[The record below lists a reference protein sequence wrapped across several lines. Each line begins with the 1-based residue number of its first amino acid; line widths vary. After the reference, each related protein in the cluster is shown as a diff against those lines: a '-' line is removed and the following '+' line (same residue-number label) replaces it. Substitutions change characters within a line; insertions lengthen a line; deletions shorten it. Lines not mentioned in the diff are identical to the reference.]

1 MKYLIAIGFLCCI
14 PLLNAQINQPF
25 DPHMEAYVNGS
36 SINSLT
42 PVDTGFIDV
51 CLGDSI
57 LFVATPNF
65 YNSLE
70 NTGTGYSQDVNFNIE
85 FEWTIGNVSY
95 PNNDTILFVVSL
107 ANGHIVDL
115 NIIDQNG
122 EDSSL
127 TSKIRVGIPP
137 NFSGIQVV
145 NEPVCS
151 GDETQ
156 IIGGANGEGN
166 VLYHSGR

>member
-1 MKYLIAIGFLCCI
+1 MKYLIAIGFLCYI
-14 PLLNAQINQPF
+14 TLFNAQINQPF

-36 SINSLT
+36 TVNALT
-42 PVDTGFIDV
+42 PLDTGFVDV

-70 NTGTGYSQDVNFNIE
+70 NTGTGYSQDVNVNID
-85 FEWTIGNVSY
+85 FEWTIGNISY
-95 PNNDTILFVVSL
+95 PNNDTILFIVSL
-107 ANGHIVDL
+107 ANGLIVDL

-127 TSKIRVGIPP
+127 TSKIRVGIPLT
-137 NFSGIQVV
+137 FQGFKW
-145 NEPVCS
+145 
-151 GDETQ
+151 
-156 IIGGANGEGN
+156 
-166 VLYHSGR
+166 